1 MSNQDK
7 ALHLAQNCPRNEAPN
22 SLREDLDAGLRFLH
36 LMGMQ
41 TKLDLVDM
49 VSTLFALMEE
59 LVESGHLDPQSF
71 DERRGQFLEKEESR
85 LKERAHVQL
94 ADPIDKY
101 TLDNLP
107 QIDCQSRLHLCKAR
121 CCKLSFPLS
130 FQDLDERIVE
140 WDYAK
145 PYQIRQGADGYCVH
159 HDRTNGCCSVY
170 NHRPAVCRAYDC
182 RQDKRIWIDFEQG
195 IPAPEVDN
203 LTDASSTSLEA
214 KTTI

>member
-1 MSNQDK
+1 MSDENK
-7 ALHLAQNCPRNEAPN
+7 AFSLSQTSPACNAPA
-22 SLREDLDAGLRFLH
+22 SIREDLNAGLRFLH

-49 VSTLFALMEE
+49 VSTLFALIEE
-59 LVESGHLDPQSF
+59 LVESGQLDPQKL
-71 DERRGQFLEKEESR
+71 DERRAQFLEKEETR

-101 TLDNLP
+101 SLDNLP

-130 FQDLDERIVE
+130 FQDLDERIVD
-140 WDYAK
+140 WDYSK

-159 HDRTNGCCSVY
+159 CDRINGCCNVY
-170 NHRPAVCRAYDC
+170 DHRPAVCRAYDC
-182 RQDKRIWIDFEQG
+182 RNDKRIWIDFERG
-195 IPAPEVDN
+195 IPA
-203 LTDASSTSLEA
+203 LESEI
-214 KTTI
+214 K